1 MQQSRPHDLPAP
13 RRILVVGGGYVGLS
27 NAVMLSTRHDVTV
40 LDIAPER
47 VQAINRRQ
55 AYLSDAGIADW
66 LASRPLRLRA
76 TGDAD
81 AAHADAD
88 LVIIATPSDLAPGTG
103 QLDTSHV
110 EGAVRTALAHLP
122 GVPIV
127 VKSTVPVGFT
137 DGLRR
142 ATGSGDII
150 FSPEFLREGMAL
162 EDCLAPSRVVVG
174 ERSARGQ
181 EIAALFGAC
190 GTQDDVPVCLTG
202 NAEAEAIKLL
212 ANAYLATRV
221 AFFNEADTLAASRGL
236 DAAEIIRAVCMD
248 PRIGDH
254 YNNPSFGYGGYCL
267 PKDTRQ
273 LRASAGDLPQA
284 LFGAV
289 IDANERRKDFI
300 AQQVLARRPATVG
313 VHRLVMKA
321 GSDNFRSSSV
331 RDVMER
337 LRAAGVDVIV
347 HEPLLDAG
355 AIDGCRVVNDIAAF
369 KAAAD
374 VILAN
379 RRDPA
384 LADVRGKVY
393 SRDAFGSD
401 R

>member
-1 MQQSRPHDLPAP
+1 
-13 RRILVVGGGYVGLS
+13 
-27 NAVMLSTRHDVTV
+27 
-40 LDIAPER
+40 
-47 VQAINRRQ
+47 
-55 AYLSDAGIADW
+55 
-66 LASRPLRLRA
+66 
-76 TGDAD
+76 
-81 AAHADAD
+81 
-88 LVIIATPSDLAPGTG
+88 
-103 QLDTSHV
+103 
-110 EGAVRTALAHLP
+110 
-122 GVPIV
+122 
-127 VKSTVPVGFT
+127 
-137 DGLRR
+137 
-142 ATGSGDII
+142 
-150 FSPEFLREGMAL
+150 
-162 EDCLAPSRVVVG
+162 
-174 ERSARGQ
+174 
-181 EIAALFGAC
+181 
-190 GTQDDVPVCLTG
+190 
-202 NAEAEAIKLL
+202 
-212 ANAYLATRV
+212 V